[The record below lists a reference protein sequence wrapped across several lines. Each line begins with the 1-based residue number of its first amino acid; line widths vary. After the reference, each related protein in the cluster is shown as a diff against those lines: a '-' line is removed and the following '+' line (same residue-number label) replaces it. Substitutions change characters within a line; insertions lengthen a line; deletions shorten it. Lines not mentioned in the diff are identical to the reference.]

1 MQYRLLILVSFCLLG
16 VLIGGCC
23 YAANTSNSATPAFSD
38 PHNHAVDV
46 NQMTPVPEVIE
57 KFKMVEIHAE
67 IELQR
72 QNVVTSSEGNFRA
85 FTVCDPS
92 LCQGESCCQDRLF
105 VEYIEGGK
113 IYEIQGLPLTWRPFS
128 DLVWVRDHILIFD
141 RWSQPEYGIHYAV
154 DARKKRLILASP
166 FPGQIPDASD
176 P

>member
-1 MQYRLLILVSFCLLG
+1 M
-16 VLIGGCC
+16 GGC
-23 YAANTSNSATPAFSD
+23 YHAANTPSTIPTPTLPD

-57 KFKMVEIHAE
+57 KFKMVEIHTE

-105 VEYIEGGK
+105 VEDIEKGN
-113 IYEIQGLPLTWRPFS
+113 IYEIQGLPLAWRPFS
-128 DLVWVRDHILIFD
+128 DLVWIRDHVLIFD

-154 DARKKRLILASP
+154 DASKRKIILASP
-166 FPGQIPDASD
+166 FPDQAPEVPDQ
-176 P
+176 